1 MCVFEWTW
9 STITWTETDLKLNK
23 FSRLE
28 ENLWIGCIGIMTRTR
43 CERWMR
49 TEDMEISLTTLAK
62 RVWIRIWKKSCGNWL
77 IRKEKV
83 CKRKWAF
90 LKSNDWRRASK
101 HQNLE
106 NSPSACVSCP
116 PLHGISMCGNCVN
129 WKKTWKTAHQRV
141 PLGRGSWPHFMAFRC
156 VEIVW
161 VGRKCKARA
170 WFWFFRRLKLVFDW
184 MNSSSLLQ
192 LLTPPHCDVVS
203 WWKEELK
210 RWLRMK
216 WQVMACIPREERHLN
231 NFPLAAHIVC
241 SCVCPNWR
249 SGKTPVVASWYWN
262 EMSVQI
268 EYHLL
273 VLRWQRN
280 LHFSKHFKPTSSIC
294 WWLRVLA
301 SNWMACPKMG
311 NV

>member
-1 MCVFEWTW
+1 MYWNRDKDEMRKVNADWRHGNIFNYTGETSLNSNLEKVMWELIDSEGKSVQTKVGILKIKW
-9 STITWTETDLKLNK
+9 LTESFQTSKFGKQPISVCELPPPSWHFDVWKLCE
-23 FSRLE
+23 LE
-28 ENLWIGCIGIMTRTR
+28 E
-43 CERWMR
+43 
-49 TEDMEISLTTLAK
+49 
-62 RVWIRIWKKSCGNWL
+62 
-77 IRKEKV
+77 
-83 CKRKWAF
+83 
-90 LKSNDWRRASK
+90 
-101 HQNLE
+101 NLE
-106 NSPSACVSCP
+106 NSPSARP
-116 PLHGISMCGNCVN
+116 IRAWELTPLHGLSMCGNCV
-129 WKKTWKTAHQRV
+129 
-141 PLGRGSWPHFMAFRC
+141 SWTKMQGTCMILVLPSAQTCVWLDEFFIIAF
-156 VEIVW
+156 
-161 VGRKCKARA
+161 
-170 WFWFFRRLKLVFDW
+170 
-184 MNSSSLLQ
+184 
-192 LLTPPHCDVVS
+192 LTPPHYDVVS

-216 WQVMACIPREERHLN
+216 WQVMACIPREEHHLN

-294 WWLRVLA
+294 WWLLYVLA

>member
-1 MCVFEWTW
+1 MYWNHDKDEMRKVNADWRHGNIFNYTGETSLNSNLEKVMWELIDSEGKSVQTKVGILKIKW
-9 STITWTETDLKLNK
+9 LTESFQTSKFGKQPISVCELPPPSWHFDVWKLCE
-23 FSRLE
+23 LE
-28 ENLWIGCIGIMTRTR
+28 E
-43 CERWMR
+43 
-49 TEDMEISLTTLAK
+49 
-62 RVWIRIWKKSCGNWL
+62 
-77 IRKEKV
+77 
-83 CKRKWAF
+83 
-90 LKSNDWRRASK
+90 
-101 HQNLE
+101 NLE
-106 NSPSACVSCP
+106 NSPSARP
-116 PLHGISMCGNCVN
+116 IRAWELTPLHGLSMCGDCVN
-129 WKKTWKTAHQRV
+129 WKKIWKTAHQRV

-184 MNSSSLLQ
+184 MNSASLLQ